1 MFIKKCLLFI
11 VSAIVAQGVDDN
23 GFDVNIVIEDN
34 PLSVVDDNGVNV
46 TVVNDNGVNVT
57 VVDDSV
63 NVTAVDDKGQFTIVD
78 DDGHVTVV
86 NGDGDYFTIVDDYR
100 RTVNGGSV
108 NVIMNKMM
116 ILSLLTLFV

>member
-23 GFDVNIVIEDN
+23 GFDVNIAIEDN
-34 PLSVVDDNGVNV
+34 PLSVVDDNGMNV
-46 TVVNDNGVNVT
+46 TVVN
-57 VVDDSV
+57 DSV

>member
-23 GFDVNIVIEDN
+23 GFDANIAIEDN
-34 PLSVVDDNGVNV
+34 PLSIVDDNGLNIAIE
-46 TVVNDNGVNVT
+46 DNPLRVI
-57 VVDDSV
+57 DDNSV
-63 NVTAVDDKGQFTIVD
+63 NVTIVDDSKNFTIVD

-86 NGDGDYFTIVDDYR
+86 NGDGDNFTIVDDYR

>member
-23 GFDVNIVIEDN
+23 GFDVNIAIEDN
-34 PLSVVDDNGVNV
+34 PLRVIDDN
-46 TVVNDNGVNVT
+46 
-57 VVDDSV
+57 SV
-63 NVTAVDDKGQFTIVD
+63 NVTIVDDSKNFTIVD

-86 NGDGDYFTIVDDYR
+86 NGDGDNFTIVDDYR

>member
-23 GFDVNIVIEDN
+23 GFDVNIAIEDN
-34 PLSVVDDNGVNV
+34 PLRIMD
-46 TVVNDNGVNVT
+46 DNGVNVT
-57 VVDDSV
+57 VVDDSG
-63 NVTAVDDKGQFTIVD
+63 NFTIVD
-78 DDGHVTVV
+78 DSFNVTDD
-86 NGDGDYFTIVDDYR
+86 NSHFEDYSNHNHKI
-100 RTVNGGSV
+100 NGGSV